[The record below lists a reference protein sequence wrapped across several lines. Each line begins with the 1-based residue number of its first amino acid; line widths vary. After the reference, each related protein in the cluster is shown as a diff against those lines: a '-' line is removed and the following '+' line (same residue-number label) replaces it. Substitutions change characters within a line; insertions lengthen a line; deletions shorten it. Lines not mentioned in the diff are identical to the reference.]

1 MIKQTKD
8 GSCNGFFNKVMPA
21 FFDADLRRFFN
32 EGQRSSDK

>member
-1 MIKQTKD
+1 MIKQTTD
-8 GSCNGFFNKVMPA
+8 CSCNRIFNKVMPA